1 MQNKKKILYIVT
13 IPDCGGAQSYVFYSA
28 LWANKNEY
36 EVSVLAGQSVNFRS
50 KINLLNKLADFEKLG
65 VKSRQLKNL
74 IRPMHPL
81 RDILALKEIIDCY
94 RCEKPDIV
102 HLNSSK
108 AGILGSLAKLFSVHK
123 PEIVYMVHGW
133 VFLEPMNKLQK
144 WLYIFLERLASR
156 WRDKII
162 ILGEK
167 EKQAALDYKICPEEK
182 LEIHNHSIPIR
193 SFLKK
198 EDAQRELNLPQ
209 NKKIIGTI
217 ANFYPAKALHNL
229 ISAASQINNPGVI
242 FGIIGDGPERT
253 NYELQ
258 ITNYK
263 L

>member
-13 IPDCGGAQSYVFYSA
+13 IPDWGGAQSYVFYSA
-28 LWANKNEY
+28 IWANKNEY

-144 WLYIFLERLASR
+144 WLYIFLER
-156 WRDKII
+156 
-162 ILGEK
+162 
-167 EKQAALDYKICPEEK
+167 QADGVTK
-182 LEIHNHSIPIR
+182 L
-193 SFLKK
+193 
-198 EDAQRELNLPQ
+198 
-209 NKKIIGTI
+209 
-217 ANFYPAKALHNL
+217 
-229 ISAASQINNPGVI
+229 
-242 FGIIGDGPERT
+242 
-253 NYELQ
+253 
-258 ITNYK
+258 
-263 L
+263 